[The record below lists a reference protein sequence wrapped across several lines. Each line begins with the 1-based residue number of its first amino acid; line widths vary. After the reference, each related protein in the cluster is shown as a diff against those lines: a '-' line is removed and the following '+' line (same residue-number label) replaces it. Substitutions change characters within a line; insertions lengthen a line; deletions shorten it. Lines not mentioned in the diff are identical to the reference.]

1 MKNIFLILICLSLT
15 VIQFAQD
22 NITEDNKK
30 KISEAVYFQEFVNAA
45 SDKPGLSRVDV
56 FIQVPYKHVHFVK
69 SNKGFTAK
77 YSVTASVFDSL
88 KKQLIVEKTWNE
100 TIDVIDFT
108 MTTSKENYKLS
119 KRSFDLLP
127 GTYAI
132 RTMLQDKDSKQEAIG
147 ENVFVVRTFDK
158 NISLSDILMI
168 SKSDNTQ
175 GNSGIIPNI
184 SRNIPTSKD
193 RVKFYF
199 EVYLKDTVDLKST
212 FEYEVFNSDKISI
225 HKEIDDR
232 DLKAGTNK
240 ILYSLTEFP
249 FELGVFSL
257 TVSVLDE
264 NFKVIETVSKGF
276 YSHWK
281 GLPVVITDIDKAIS
295 QSVYIATPDELD
307 YMEEGETKQEKTKR
321 FLEYWKKKDPSPNND
336 ENEIFDEYYRRIAY
350 SNENFSNYI
359 EGWRSDR
366 GMVFTILGAPN
377 NIDRHPFEYDSKP
390 YEVWEYYDLNRS
402 FVFLDQ
408 TGFGDYRL
416 ITPLT
421 GDLYRYRY

>member
-1 MKNIFLILICLSLT
+1 MKNIFFILICLLFT
-15 VIQFAQD
+15 INQFAQE
-22 NITEDNKK
+22 NVGEPNKK
-30 KISEAVYFQEFVNAA
+30 NINEAVYYQEFLNAE
-45 SDKPGLSRVDV
+45 SDKLGLSRIDV
-56 FIQVPYKHVHFVK
+56 FIQVPYKNVQFVK
-69 SNKGFTAK
+69 SNQGFTAK
-77 YSVTASVFDSL
+77 YSITTSVFDSS
-88 KKQLIVEKTWNE
+88 KNQMIVEKTWTE

-119 KRSFDLLP
+119 KRSFDLSP
-127 GTYAI
+127 GTYSF
-132 RTMLQDKDSKQEAIG
+132 RTMLQDKDSRKEAVG
-147 ENVFVVRTFDK
+147 ETLIKVKVYDK
-158 NISLSDILMI
+158 DVALSDILLI
-168 SKSDNTQ
+168 SKSDTTQ
-175 GNSGIIPNI
+175 GINQIIPNI
-184 SRNIPTSKD
+184 SRNVPTAKD

-199 EVYLKDTVDLKST
+199 EVYVKDTVSIERT
-212 FEYEVFNSDKISI
+212 FEYAVFNSENNII
-225 HKEIDDR
+225 HKEVEDR
-232 DLKAGTNK
+232 DLKSGTNK
-240 ILYSLTEFP
+240 ILYSLAEFP
-249 FELGVFSL
+249 FELGVYSL

-264 NFKVIETVSKGF
+264 NSKVIETVSKGF

-281 GLPVVITDIDKAIS
+281 GLPGVITDIDKAIS
-295 QSVYIATPDELD
+295 QTVYIATPDELD
-307 YMEEGETKQEKTKR
+307 YMEEGETLKEKTKR

-336 ENEIFDEYYRRIAY
+336 ENEIFDEYYRRIAF

-366 GMVFTILGAPN
+366 GMVYTILGAPN
-377 NIDRHPFEYDSKP
+377 NVDRHPFEYDSKP